1 MKKKK
6 KAGKLRAWE
15 CSYAYD
21 VSHYVDFHVMAR
33 SEEEADRKIT
43 AAFLKGKFADVVGY
57 INQDNVNNRRV
68 FVMGDVK
75 ETSMPTMRK
84 LTK

>member
-33 SEEEADRKIT
+33 SEEEADRNI
-43 AAFLKGKFADVVGY
+43 AAQTQQRRAG
-57 INQDNVNNRRV
+57 NRPRAH
-68 FVMGDVK
+68 GLLR
-75 ETSMPTMRK
+75 SASG
-84 LTK
+84 